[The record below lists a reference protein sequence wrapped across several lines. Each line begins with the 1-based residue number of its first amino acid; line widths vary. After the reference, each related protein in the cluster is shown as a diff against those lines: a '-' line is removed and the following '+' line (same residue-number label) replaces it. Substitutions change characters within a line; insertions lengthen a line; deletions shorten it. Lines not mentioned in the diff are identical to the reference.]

1 MLVIKDLND
10 KWRKLTLCNL
20 IVEKNVKLSLC
31 LVTQKFT
38 PLEGNRSNLVQ
49 TAWSLMG
56 LIHSG
61 QVSL

>member
-1 MLVIKDLND
+1 MEKVNFMQSHSGEEECKITFMLGDTEI
-10 KWRKLTLCNL
+10 
-20 IVEKNVKLSLC
+20 SL
-31 LVTQKFT
+31 
-38 PLEGNRSNLVQ
+38 LEGNQSNLVQ